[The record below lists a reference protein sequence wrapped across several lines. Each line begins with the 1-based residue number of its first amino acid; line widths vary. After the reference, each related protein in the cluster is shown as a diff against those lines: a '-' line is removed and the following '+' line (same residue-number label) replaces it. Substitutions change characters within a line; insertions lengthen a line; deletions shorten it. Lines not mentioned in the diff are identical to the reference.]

1 MLKNQPIKQAVVA
14 RVFGNATENDVMK
27 YEQLAKKIIDG
38 VGGRE
43 NVVSLVHCATRLRF
57 KLRDSGRAQA
67 EKLKLS
73 PDIIMV
79 VESGGQFQVVVGSHV
94 SEVFNTINQLAD
106 LQQGDNQPIAQGAK
120 GNLLNQFIDIV
131 SGIFTPILGV
141 MAATGILKGLLALAL
156 ALHWATENSG
166 TYRLLFA
173 CADSLFFFLP
183 IILGYTASKK
193 FGSNPFI
200 AMAIG
205 GALIHPSIITAFNSG
220 VPEYFLGIP
229 ITFINYSSSVMPIIF
244 AAWISGKL
252 ENVLNTIFHSAVK
265 NMFTPLFALVITGT
279 LTFLL
284 IGPITTKAAMLLA
297 DGYLFLYHAN
307 PIIAGAFM
315 GAIWQI
321 LVIFGLHWGL
331 IPIALNNLSTV
342 KYDTLLPLLLPA
354 VFGQVGAS
362 LGVMLRTRDA
372 RLKTLSGSAVLAGI
386 FGITEPAVYGVT
398 LPNRKP
404 FIFGCIGGAIGGAII
419 GYYQSA
425 IYSFGLVSVFSF
437 AQIIPP
443 SGFDATVT
451 GAIVGTLLSF
461 TFAVVMSYFF
471 GLNQPQPMA
480 VDKATQLPNQR
491 SGDIT
496 LTSPMNGH
504 VVALTEVNDPTFAS
518 GLMGQ
523 GIALF
528 PSEGRVLSPVN
539 GVVESLFKTHHAIG
553 IKSDKGVEVLV
564 HVGIDTVKLDGQYFT
579 AHVKKDM
586 RVKQGDLLLTFD
598 CEKISVAGYDLT
610 TPIIITNSED
620 YSAIV
625 PLQAKTVMAQMPLI
639 TITN

>member
-1 MLKNQPIKQAVVA
+1 
-14 RVFGNATENDVMK
+14 MK
-27 YEQLAKKIIDG
+27 YEQLAKEIIEN

-57 KLRDSGRAQA
+57 KLRDHSLAQA
-67 EKLKLS
+67 EKLKGS

-94 SEVFNTINQLAD
+94 SDVFNAINQLAN
-106 LQQGDNQPIAQGAK
+106 LQSGDNASTTKAAK

-141 MAATGILKGLLALAL
+141 MAATGILKGLLSLAL
-156 ALHWATENSG
+156 ALHWTTDDSG
-166 TYRLLFA
+166 TYLILFA

-183 IILGYTASKK
+183 IMLGYTASKK

-205 GALIHPSIITAFNSG
+205 GALIHPSIIEAFNSG
-220 VPEYFLGIP
+220 VTEYFLGIP

-244 AAWISGKL
+244 AAWVSGKL
-252 ENVLNTIFHSAVK
+252 ENRLNSLFHSAIK

-284 IGPITTKAAMLLA
+284 IGPVTTKAAMLLA

-315 GAIWQI
+315 GAVWQI

-342 KYDTLLPLLLPA
+342 KYDTLMPLLLPA

-419 GYYQSA
+419 GYYQST
-425 IYSFGLVSVFSF
+425 IYSFGLVSIFSF

-443 SGFDATVT
+443 TGFDATVT
-451 GAIVGTLLSF
+451 GVIIGTLLSF
-461 TFAVVMSYFF
+461 TFAAVMSYLF
-471 GLNQPQPMA
+471 GLKQPDPVLADTTAEPQH
-480 VDKATQLPNQR
+480 QENR
-491 SGDIT
+491 NIT
-496 LTSPMNGH
+496 LASPMSGQ
-504 VVALTEVNDPTFAS
+504 VVALTDVKDPTFAS
-518 GLMGQ
+518 ELMGQ

-528 PSEGRVLSPVN
+528 PSEGQVFSPVN

-553 IKSDKGVEVLV
+553 IKSDEGAEILI

-579 AHVKKDM
+579 AHVQKDS
-586 RVKQGDLLLTFD
+586 RVQQGDLLLTFD
-598 CEKISVAGYDLT
+598 CEKISAAGYDLT

-620 YSAIV
+620 YSAVV
-625 PLQAKTVMAQMPLI
+625 PLQAQTVTARTSLI
-639 TITN
+639 TLVN